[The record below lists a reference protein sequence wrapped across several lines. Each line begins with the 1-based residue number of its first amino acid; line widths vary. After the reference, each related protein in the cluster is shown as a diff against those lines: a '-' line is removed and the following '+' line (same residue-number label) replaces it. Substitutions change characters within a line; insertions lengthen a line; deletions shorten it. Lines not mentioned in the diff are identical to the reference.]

1 MVKRV
6 FPHLFCVSSLPDLW
20 NMNFLAHA
28 FLSGDDPELLI
39 GNFVADSIKGKMLA
53 DYPQRIRDGVFLHR
67 AIDSFTDNHAVV
79 RESIEFLRPV
89 FSKFSG
95 VVLDIYFDHF
105 LARNWSQWSEKELSE
120 YVLWVYKILIRRYL
134 ALPPRSKRIL
144 PFMMA
149 QNWLVGYA
157 NFRDLERVFRGM
169 SRRSNFYSG
178 MELAVIFLEENH
190 ARIETSFNAYF
201 PDLIRYSNEMIG
213 QIALSEK

>member
-1 MVKRV
+1 
-6 FPHLFCVSSLPDLW
+6 
-20 NMNFLAHA
+20 MNFLAHA
-28 FLSGDDPELLI
+28 FLSGDDAELMI
-39 GNFVADSIKGKMLA
+39 GNFVADSIKGKTLA
-53 DYPQRIRDGVFLHR
+53 DYPQRIRDGVALHR
-67 AIDSFTDNHAVV
+67 AIDDFTDNHAVV

-105 LARNWSQWSEKELSE
+105 LARNWSDWSKRDLTE
-120 YVLWVYKILIRRYL
+120 YVSCVYKILIRRYL
-134 ALPPRSKRIL
+134 VLPPRSKRIL

-190 ARIETSFNAYF
+190 VRLESDFNAYF
-201 PDLIRYSNEMIG
+201 PDLIRFTNEMIEKNE
-213 QIALSEK
+213 LSEQ

>member
-1 MVKRV
+1 
-6 FPHLFCVSSLPDLW
+6 
-20 NMNFLAHA
+20 MNFLAHA
-28 FLSGDDPELLI
+28 FLSGNDPELLI
-39 GNFVADSIKGKMLA
+39 GNFVADSIKGKTLA
-53 DYPQRIRDGVFLHR
+53 DYPLRIRDGVALHR
-67 AIDSFTDNHAVV
+67 AIDCFTDNHAVV
-79 RESIEFLRPV
+79 RESIALLRPV

-105 LARNWSQWSEKELSE
+105 LARNWAQWSEKELSE

-134 ALPPRSKRIL
+134 VLPPRSKRIL

-157 NFRDLERVFRGM
+157 NFHDLERVFRGM

-190 ARIETSFNAYF
+190 TQLEKSFNAYF
-201 PDLIRYSNEMIG
+201 PDLIQFSNTMIG
-213 QIALSEK
+213 QIPLSEK

>member
-1 MVKRV
+1 
-6 FPHLFCVSSLPDLW
+6 
-20 NMNFLAHA
+20 MNFLAHA

-39 GNFVADSIKGKMLA
+39 GNFVADSIKGKTLA
-53 DYPQRIRDGVFLHR
+53 DYPLRIRDGVALHR
-67 AIDSFTDNHAVV
+67 AIDDFTDNHPVV
-79 RESIEFLRPV
+79 RESIVFLRPV

-105 LARNWSQWSEKELSE
+105 LARNWSQWSEKELTD
-120 YVLWVYKILIRRYL
+120 YALWVYKILIRRYL
-134 ALPPRSKRIL
+134 VLPPRSKRIL

-190 ARIETSFNAYF
+190 AQLEKSFNAYF
-201 PDLIRYSNEMIG
+201 PALIQFSNTMIG
-213 QIALSEK
+213 QITLSEK